1 MNKQKVRLT
10 PAEEQH
16 LASIQWDRYVRARD
30 HGHLEYIHMAKKC
43 DEFYRGDQWDMEDQD
58 ALEAEG
64 RPALTI
70 NTILPTV
77 NTILGEQS
85 SRRADIRFKPRRG
98 GNQALADTLTKVFMQ
113 IADNNK
119 LDWVEQQVFSDGL
132 IMDGRGYFD
141 VRMDF
146 SDHVEGEVRITAKD
160 PLDILIDPDAKEADP
175 KTWNE
180 VFETKWMTLD
190 EIEEAYGA
198 KKAEQLQF
206 IAENGNSFGR
216 DSIEFEE
223 QRYGDLDPG
232 DDLFGSTISPDEE
245 EYGNI
250 RALRVVERQYKIM
263 SRVRCF
269 VDPDTGDQRECPD
282 AWSESKA
289 KKFAKQYNLTLI
301 SKMKRKV
308 RWTVTCDQVVLHD
321 NWSPYN
327 DFTVVPFFAYFRRG
341 NPFGV
346 VRNLLSPQEQLNKI
360 ASQELHIVNTT
371 ANSGWMVESGS
382 LVGMSPDDLEEHGA
396 ETGLVL
402 EYARGTTPPQKITP
416 NSIPTGLD
424 RIAMK
429 AQANIKAISGINDS
443 MLGSDSAEVS
453 GIAIRAK
460 QNRGAVMIQVPL
472 DNLQKA
478 RQYLAEKTLNLIQA
492 FYTEQRI
499 VQITNEEDPLKPR
512 EAMVVNEVTPEGDII
527 NDLTIGEYDV
537 VITTAPAR
545 DTFDEIQFA
554 EALGLRQA
562 GVAIPDDA
570 IIEYSHLTRK
580 GELAKRI
587 RMMTGVEQSPEQMEL
602 SQQKAQ
608 MQMQAE
614 QLTLAKLE
622 AEVRKLQSE
631 AAVNIAKTQDMA
643 DIEPELRQQEL
654 QAQLSMKQQELQL
667 RRELADLTNRTR
679 TSQSETNAATR
690 IAATAMQSAAKSRKN
705 TQ

>member
-1 MNKQKVRLT
+1 
-10 PAEEQH
+10 
-16 LASIQWDRYVRARD
+16 
-30 HGHLEYIHMAKKC
+30 
-43 DEFYRGDQWDMEDQD
+43 
-58 ALEAEG
+58 
-64 RPALTI
+64 
-70 NTILPTV
+70 
-77 NTILGEQS
+77 
-85 SRRADIRFKPRRG
+85 
-98 GNQALADTLTKVFMQ
+98 
-113 IADNNK
+113 
-119 LDWVEQQVFSDGL
+119 
-132 IMDGRGYFD
+132 
-141 VRMDF
+141 
-146 SDHVEGEVRITAKD
+146 
-160 PLDILIDPDAKEADP
+160 
-175 KTWNE
+175 
-180 VFETKWMTLD
+180 
-190 EIEEAYGA
+190 
-198 KKAEQLQF
+198 
-206 IAENGNSFGR
+206 
-216 DSIEFEE
+216 
-223 QRYGDLDPG
+223 
-232 DDLFGSTISPDEE
+232 
-245 EYGNI
+245 
-250 RALRVVERQYKIM
+250 
-263 SRVRCF
+263 
-269 VDPDTGDQRECPD
+269 
-282 AWSESKA
+282 
-289 KKFAKQYNLTLI
+289 
-301 SKMKRKV
+301 
-308 RWTVTCDQVVLHD
+308 
-321 NWSPYN
+321 
-327 DFTVVPFFAYFRRG
+327 
-341 NPFGV
+341 
-346 VRNLLSPQEQLNKI
+346 
-360 ASQELHIVNTT
+360 
-371 ANSGWMVESGS
+371 
-382 LVGMSPDDLEEHGA
+382 
-396 ETGLVL
+396 
-402 EYARGTTPPQKITP
+402 
-416 NSIPTGLD
+416 
-424 RIAMK
+424 
-429 AQANIKAISGINDS
+429 

-453 GIAIRAK
+453 GIAIQAK

-472 DNLQKA
+472 DNLQKS

-492 FYTEQRI
+492 FYTEQRV